1 MNDVL
6 KQLLTG
12 KDNVTYDIGRVT
24 WLLGFIAVISLA
36 VYQVMYSTISL
47 REVAE
52 ALGIVTG
59 ASGAAVAMKSRTEP
73 GEENK

>member
-59 ASGAAVAMKSRTEP
+59 ASGAAVAMKGKTEP